1 MSGQDERSWR
11 DEGRSDEIRVKFAID
26 VQTIEAA
33 FERVDMREIRAAFE
47 RVRAALPGIA
57 EGFCRERLV
66 AQYLIPPVVDRRPE
80 QRMQWHPPTT
90 TEQSRQDWEWIQEVR
105 TSRDIHLE
113 PQIDWPAPGIV
124 STTQMAEQLRQSMER
139 LGEWFVCSDEEM
151 RFYRNLPEREDLPRV
166 KAAKAATQARSCS
179 NCAYFMRGVNFGE
192 PNICNAFHSPSD
204 SLGTANDC
212 PDWESRLPALPTCPH
227 CDRPIQGQFGGIPT
241 WTANPMTDAD
251 AQPVHPECARAYMF
265 GENPDIMPSTDVRD
279 SSYEQRRT
287 D

>member
-105 TSRDIHLE
+105 TRRDIHLE

-151 RFYRNLPEREDLPRV
+151 RFYRNLPEREDFPRV
-166 KAAKAATQARSCS
+166 TAAKVKAEKAAAQAQSCYT
-179 NCAYFMRGVNFGE
+179 CAYLMQGR

-204 SLGTANDC
+204 ILGAANDC
-212 PDWESRLPALPTCPH
+212 ADWESRTPISGVCPVCRLPVC
-227 CDRPIQGQFGGIPT
+227 
-241 WTANPMTDAD
+241 AD
-251 AQPVHPECARAYMF
+251 WHFAVDNGVAP
-265 GENPDIMPSTDVRD
+265 GIMPSTDVRD
-279 SSYEQRRT
+279 SSYEQRRI